1 MKHSNHLLHA
11 GCRTAPPRRVSAGC
25 APSGLA
31 LHLREHQGRRRCA
44 QVFGDEDPG
53 VQDRLP
59 DERGQT
65 RLDLLVDVVC
75 AQRNW

>member
-11 GCRTAPPRRVSAGC
+11 GCRTAPLRRVSAGC

-31 LHLREHQGRRRCA
+31 LQLREHQGRRRCA

-53 VQDRLP
+53 VQDRLL

-65 RLDLLVDVVC
+65 HLDLLVDVGC
-75 AQRNW
+75 AHRNW